1 MSCCYG
7 RTSRNENSRSCWSA
21 GSRGQSANCCGQF
34 DSAGRG
40 EPCWTASQIATIL
53 AASEQSGGCTCA
65 RPVYLTVPAF
75 LYGNTQSSDN
85 DGCYTICLG

>member
-1 MSCCYG
+1 MSCCCG
-7 RTSRNENSRSCWSA
+7 RTSNNAGSRSCWSA
-21 GSRGQSANCCGQF
+21 GSCGQSA
-34 DSAGRG
+34 SAGRS
-40 EPCWTASQIATIL
+40 ESCWTASQIATIL

>member
-1 MSCCYG
+1 MSCCCG
-7 RTSRNENSRSCWSA
+7 RTSNHENSRSCWSA
-21 GSRGQSANCCGQF
+21 GSCGQSAC
-34 DSAGRG
+34 AGRS

-53 AASEQSGGCTCA
+53 AASSEQSGGCTCA